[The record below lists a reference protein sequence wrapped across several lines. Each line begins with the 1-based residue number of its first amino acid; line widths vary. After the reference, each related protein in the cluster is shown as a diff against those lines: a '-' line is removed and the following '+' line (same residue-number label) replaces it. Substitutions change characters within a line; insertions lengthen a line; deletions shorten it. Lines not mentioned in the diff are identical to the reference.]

1 MTELVLASKSPR
13 RQELMRL
20 LGHPFICITS
30 NIEEDYV
37 EGETPAQHVIRLS
50 ELKAVDVGGKNTR
63 GIIIGS
69 DTIVVL
75 DNEIIEKPRSADEA
89 VEMIMR
95 LQGRTHNVFT
105 GFAIY
110 STENKKIIS
119 GYETSEVTMREISLD
134 IAKKYVDTEEPFDKA
149 GAYGIQGY
157 GAVLIKSVKG
167 CFFNVM
173 GLPLS
178 RLMEALYT
186 FSGGRY
192 GYFGT
197 IGEKL

>member
-1 MTELVLASKSPR
+1 VAELVLASKSPR
-13 RQELMRL
+13 RRELMKL

-30 NIEEDYV
+30 NVEENYIED
-37 EGETPAQHVIRLS
+37 ETPARHVTRLS
-50 ELKAVDVGGKNTR
+50 ELKAVEVGERNNR

-69 DTIVVL
+69 DTIVVF
-75 DNEIIEKPRSADEA
+75 DNEIFGKPRSADEA

-95 LQGRTHNVFT
+95 LQGHKHEVFT

-110 STENKKIIS
+110 DTENKNIIS

-134 IAKKYVDTEEPFDKA
+134 IAKKYVDTGEPLDKA

-157 GAVLIKSVKG
+157 GAVLIKSVRG

-178 RLMEALYT
+178 RLMEVLYT

-192 GYFGT
+192 GYFET
-197 IGEKL
+197 TGEKL